1 MLKEGVFL
9 GKRYEILGRV
19 GSGGMADVYKGKD
32 HKLNRYVAIK
42 VLKSDYRT
50 DEVFIQK
57 FLSEAQAAAGL
68 MHPNVVNVY
77 DVGQDRGLY
86 YMVMELVEGITLKDY
101 IEKKGKLT
109 AKETISISIQMV
121 TGIQAAHNQHIIH
134 RDIKPQNIIISKE
147 GKVKVTDFGI
157 ARATTSTKTISS
169 SVMGSVHYTSPEQAR
184 GSVVDEK
191 SDIYSAGIT
200 MYEMVTGHVPFD
212 GDSTVSVA
220 IKHLQ
225 EEIVSPAVE
234 VPDIPYSL
242 EQIIM
247 KCTQKNPDRRYP
259 NCQELILDLKRS
271 LVSPEGDFVHL
282 SPYATNMD
290 ETVIMPTEEMERFQ
304 ERGYDDE
311 DDYDDGYG
319 YDDEDDYDDGYEDD
333 DYDAE
338 DDYADDDYDYD
349 DDDGDYDG
357 DYDDDYPNGRRKSG
371 DVDPNTKKI
380 MKILMIVAA
389 VIIAFIVL
397 FMVGKAAGLFKK
409 GPEVT
414 TTQTETKVK
423 VPDVIGM
430 TKEEAIEVLNKKKLG
445 IKVVDQKTSDT
456 YEKGLIISQDPGED
470 TKVNK
475 NTEIKVVISKG
486 KEEKETTVPNV
497 VGLSENEAQQT
508 LEDKTLVVD
517 FKSEYSDTVAEGTV
531 ISTDPSAGATV
542 KEGSKVTMVVSQGAE
557 KVSVPSIT
565 GLSQGDADAA
575 LVGAGLKSGNVTEEY
590 SDDQEAGT
598 VISQKTAEGKK
609 VKKGTAVD
617 YVVSKGP
624 EIEMVK
630 VPRLNGYSEA
640 EATQRLIDAGLQ
652 VGNISYEYNSVM
664 AGYVISQSASVGSEM
679 EKGSYVDF
687 VVSKGPEPVT
697 PPEPEVPDGEGSNPG
712 TDPGNSTEGQ

>member
-42 VLKSDYRT
+42 VLKSDFRT

-86 YMVMELVEGITLKDY
+86 YMVMELVEGITLKEY
-101 IEKKGKLT
+101 IEKKGRLT

-157 ARATTSTKTISS
+157 ARATTSTNTISA

-184 GSVVDEK
+184 GGIVDEK

-225 EEIVSPAVE
+225 EEIISPAEE

-242 EQIIM
+242 ECIIL
-247 KCTQKNPDRRYP
+247 KCTQKNPERRYP
-259 NCQELILDLKRS
+259 NCQALILDLKRS
-271 LVSPEGDFVHL
+271 LVSPEGNFV
-282 SPYATNMD
+282 NMSLYGGNTD
-290 ETVIMPTEEMERFQ
+290 ETVMMTTEEMERIQ
-304 ERGYDDE
+304 DREYDNDGYDDDIDDYGD
-311 DDYDDGYG
+311 DDYDD
-319 YDDEDDYDDGYEDD
+319 DYDGDD
-333 DYDAE
+333 DYE
-338 DDYADDDYDYD
+338 DEYDYD

-357 DYDDDYPNGRRKSG
+357 DDYEPDSRSKS

-389 VIIAFIVL
+389 VIIAFAVL
-397 FMVGKAAGLFKK
+397 FMVGKAAGIFK
-409 GPEVT
+409 GAT
-414 TTQTETKVK
+414 TTAESPKESKVT
-423 VPDVIGM
+423 VPDVRGM
-430 TKEEAIEVLNKKKLG
+430 TQDEAKEALKKKNLG
-445 IKVVDQKTSDT
+445 IKVAKQETSDT
-456 YEKGLIISQDPGED
+456 YDKGQIISQDPTGD
-470 TKVNK
+470 TKVDK
-475 NTEIKVVISKG
+475 NTEVKVVVSLGI
-486 KEEKETTVPNV
+486 EEETIQVPDVVGQDETT
-497 VGLSENEAQQT
+497 AQKM
-508 LEDKTLVVD
+508 LEDKNLVVD
-517 FKSEYSDTVAEGTV
+517 YQSSYDDNIESGKV
-531 ISTDPSAGATV
+531 ISTNPSAGAEV
-542 KEGSKVTMVVSQGAE
+542 KEGSKVTMTVSKGAE
-557 KVSVPSIT
+557 KATVPVLV
-565 GLSQGDADAA
+565 GLSQEDADAA
-575 LVGAGLKSGNVTEEY
+575 LSGAGLVTGNVSEEN
-590 SDDQEAGT
+590 SDEYEAGI
-598 VISQKTAEGKK
+598 VMSQKTSDGKK

-624 EIEMVK
+624 KIEQVT
-630 VPRLNGYSEA
+630 VPSLSNKNEEEA
-640 EATQRLIDAGLQ
+640 RQALTDAGLQ
-652 VGNISYEYNSVM
+652 PGNVTYENSSVSQ
-664 AGYVISQSASVGSEM
+664 GYVISQTASPGS
-679 EKGSYVDF
+679 KLDKDSYVDF
-687 VVSKGPEPVT
+687 VVSLGPVQ
-697 PPEPEVPDGEGSNPG
+697 PDSESPGDG
-712 TDPGNSTEGQ
+712 TDNGDNQGTDEGTGSY

>member
-121 TGIQAAHNQHIIH
+121 TGIQAAHNQHIIP
-134 RDIKPQNIIISKE
+134 RDIKPQNIIMSKE

-557 KVSVPSIT
+557 KVSVPPIT

-609 VKKGTAVD
+609 VKKGTTVD

-679 EKGSYVDF
+679 EKGSDVDF

-697 PPEPEVPDGEGSNPG
+697 PPEPEVPDGGGSDPG

>member
-42 VLKSDYRT
+42 VLKSDFRT

-86 YMVMELVEGITLKDY
+86 YMVMELVEGITLKEY
-101 IEKKGKLT
+101 IEKKGRLT

-157 ARATTSTKTISS
+157 ARATTSTNTISA

-184 GSVVDEK
+184 GGIVDEK

-225 EEIVSPAVE
+225 EEIISPAEE

-242 EQIIM
+242 ECIIL
-247 KCTQKNPDRRYP
+247 KCTQKNPERRYP
-259 NCQELILDLKRS
+259 NCQALILDLKRS
-271 LVSPEGDFVHL
+271 LVSPEGNFV
-282 SPYATNMD
+282 NMSLYGGNTD
-290 ETVIMPTEEMERFQ
+290 ETVMMTTEEMERIQ
-304 ERGYDDE
+304 DREYDNDGYDDDIDDYGD
-311 DDYDDGYG
+311 DDYDD
-319 YDDEDDYDDGYEDD
+319 DYDGDD
-333 DYDAE
+333 DYE
-338 DDYADDDYDYD
+338 DEYDYD

-357 DYDDDYPNGRRKSG
+357 DDYEPDSRSKS

-389 VIIAFIVL
+389 VIIAFAVL
-397 FMVGKAAGLFKK
+397 FMVGKAAGIFKGAATTAESPK
-409 GPEVT
+409 ESKVT
-414 TTQTETKVK
+414 
-423 VPDVIGM
+423 VPDVRGM
-430 TKEEAIEVLNKKKLG
+430 TQDEAKEALKKKNLG
-445 IKVVDQKTSDT
+445 IKVAKQETSDT
-456 YEKGLIISQDPGED
+456 YDKGQIISQDPTGD
-470 TKVNK
+470 TKVDK
-475 NTEIKVVISKG
+475 NTEVKVVVSLGI
-486 KEEKETTVPNV
+486 EEETIQVPDVVGQDETT
-497 VGLSENEAQQT
+497 AQKM
-508 LEDKTLVVD
+508 LEDKNLVVD
-517 FKSEYSDTVAEGTV
+517 YQSSYDDNIESGKV
-531 ISTDPSAGATV
+531 ISTNPSAGAEV
-542 KEGSKVTMVVSQGAE
+542 KEGSKVTMTVSKGAE
-557 KVSVPSIT
+557 KATVPVLV
-565 GLSQGDADAA
+565 GLSQEDADAA
-575 LVGAGLKSGNVTEEY
+575 LSGAGLVTGNVSEEN
-590 SDDQEAGT
+590 SDEYEAGI
-598 VISQKTAEGKK
+598 VMSQKTSDGKK

-624 EIEMVK
+624 KIEQVT
-630 VPRLNGYSEA
+630 VPSLSNKNEEEA
-640 EATQRLIDAGLQ
+640 RQALTDAGLQ
-652 VGNISYEYNSVM
+652 PGNVTYENSSVSQ
-664 AGYVISQSASVGSEM
+664 GYVISQTASPGS
-679 EKGSYVDF
+679 KLDKDSYVDF
-687 VVSKGPEPVT
+687 VVSLGPVQ
-697 PPEPEVPDGEGSNPG
+697 PDSESPGDG
-712 TDPGNSTEGQ
+712 TDNGDNQGTDEGTGSY

>member
-42 VLKSDYRT
+42 VLKSDFRT

-86 YMVMELVEGITLKDY
+86 YMVMELVEGITLKEY
-101 IEKKGKLT
+101 IEKKGRLT

-157 ARATTSTKTISS
+157 ARATTSTNTISA

-184 GSVVDEK
+184 GGIVDEK

-225 EEIVSPAVE
+225 EEIISPAEE

-242 EQIIM
+242 ECIIL
-247 KCTQKNPDRRYP
+247 KCTQKNPERRYP
-259 NCQELILDLKRS
+259 NCQALILDLKRS
-271 LVSPEGDFVHL
+271 LVSPEGNFV
-282 SPYATNMD
+282 NMSLYGGNTD
-290 ETVIMPTEEMERFQ
+290 ETVMMTTEEMERIQ
-304 ERGYDDE
+304 EREYDNDGYDDDIDDYGD
-311 DDYDDGYG
+311 DDYDD
-319 YDDEDDYDDGYEDD
+319 DYDGDD
-333 DYDAE
+333 DYE
-338 DDYADDDYDYD
+338 DEYDYD

-357 DYDDDYPNGRRKSG
+357 DDYEPDSRSKS

-389 VIIAFIVL
+389 VIIAFAVL
-397 FMVGKAAGLFKK
+397 FMVGKAAGIFKGAATTAESPK
-409 GPEVT
+409 ESKVT
-414 TTQTETKVK
+414 
-423 VPDVIGM
+423 VPDVRGM
-430 TKEEAIEVLNKKKLG
+430 TQDEAKEALKKKNLG
-445 IKVVDQKTSDT
+445 IKVAKQETSDT
-456 YEKGLIISQDPGED
+456 YDKGQIISQDPTGD
-470 TKVNK
+470 TKVDK
-475 NTEIKVVISKG
+475 NTEVKVVVSLGI
-486 KEEKETTVPNV
+486 EEETIQVPDVVGQDETT
-497 VGLSENEAQQT
+497 AQKM
-508 LEDKTLVVD
+508 LEDKNLVVD
-517 FKSEYSDTVAEGTV
+517 YQSSYDDNIESGKV
-531 ISTDPSAGATV
+531 ISTNPSAGAEV
-542 KEGSKVTMVVSQGAE
+542 KEGSKVTMTVSKGAE
-557 KVSVPSIT
+557 KATVPVLV
-565 GLSQGDADAA
+565 GLSQEDADAA
-575 LVGAGLKSGNVTEEY
+575 LSGAGLVTGNVSEEN
-590 SDDQEAGT
+590 SDEYEAGI
-598 VISQKTAEGKK
+598 VMSQKTSDGKK

-624 EIEMVK
+624 KIEQVT
-630 VPRLNGYSEA
+630 VPSLSNKNEEEA
-640 EATQRLIDAGLQ
+640 RQALTDAGLQ
-652 VGNISYEYNSVM
+652 PGNVTYENSSVSQ
-664 AGYVISQSASVGSEM
+664 GYVISQTASPGS
-679 EKGSYVDF
+679 KLDKDSYVDF
-687 VVSKGPEPVT
+687 VVSLGPVQ
-697 PPEPEVPDGEGSNPG
+697 PDSESPGDG
-712 TDPGNSTEGQ
+712 TDNGDNQGTDEGTGSY